1 MGSKLVESVSVSDH
15 RVSARA
21 GSEITPEFLSEE
33 IWVESRDLSFAGLSD
48 EVAALPLILDAAP
61 IIWSLGLQLEVK
73 ADDELLRTLGVARG
87 SMREL
92 WPQFDWNGVVTA
104 EAGAAKSAHSPAG
117 SRTALLFSGGLDST
131 FSAFSLLDE
140 NPILLTVHGGRDLAL
155 ADESA
160 WAAVATTAENFAGRY
175 GLRHHSLRSNF
186 TAAVTPALEARFS
199 ELPVS
204 YWAAIQHGLGLTG
217 VALPA
222 VAALGANRLVVS
234 ATHSTGHTSGWGS
247 HPTLE
252 GQLRWND
259 VQVEHF
265 GYDHDRTAKVRAIA
279 RIADERDIEIP
290 PLIVCTRRS
299 RDGNCLRCAKCLRTL
314 GSVLVVGSEPRSFG
328 FAIEADEARE
338 HLRENLQKMIDG
350 SANERYAWGAII
362 RAAQVELE
370 TRRSD
375 RFLKWL
381 AKQGAQKAKKNWWA
395 ILGSNQ

>member
-1 MGSKLVESVSVSDH
+1 MSSQLVESVSISEH
-15 RVSARA
+15 RVSAQA
-21 GSEITPEFLSEE
+21 SSVISPTFLSEA
-33 IWVESRDLSFAGLSD
+33 IWVESRDLSFAGLTD

-61 IIWSLGLQLEVK
+61 IVWSLGSTLSVDAAPDLI
-73 ADDELLRTLGVARG
+73 RTLGVASQ
-87 SMREL
+87 SMSRL
-92 WPQFDWNGVVTA
+92 WPQFEWSGSITGSTVSV
-104 EAGAAKSAHSPAG
+104 GPAHSAVG
-117 SRTALLFSGGLDST
+117 GKTALLFSGGLDST
-131 FSAFSLLDE
+131 FSAFMLLDE
-140 NPILLTVHGGRDLAL
+140 NPVLLTVHGGRDLTL

-160 WAAVATTAENFAGRY
+160 WRAVAATAENFASRY
-175 GLRHHSLRSNF
+175 GLSHHSLRSNF
-186 TAAVTPALEARFS
+186 TAAVTPALEERFN

-234 ATHSTGHTSGWGS
+234 ATHSTGHTAGWGS

-252 GQLRWND
+252 GQLRWNG

-279 RIADERDIEIP
+279 RIAEERNIEIP
-290 PLIVCTRRS
+290 PLIVCTRRN

-381 AKQGAQKAKKNWWA
+381 AKQGEQKARKNWWA

>member
-1 MGSKLVESVSVSDH
+1 MSSKLVESVLVSEH
-15 RVSARA
+15 RVSAKA
-21 GSEITPEFLSEE
+21 SSQITPAFLSEE

-61 IIWSLGLQLEVK
+61 IVWSLGVELRVN
-73 ADDELLRTLGVARG
+73 ADPELIRTLDAARQ
-87 SMREL
+87 SMSKL
-92 WPQFDWNGVVTA
+92 WPQFSWSGEITA
-104 EAGAAKSAHSPAG
+104 LDEVAKPTQSPAG
-117 SRTALLFSGGLDST
+117 GKTALLFSGGLDST

-160 WAAVATTAENFAGRY
+160 WAAVSATADNFAHRY
-175 GLRHHSLRSNF
+175 GLSHHSLRSNF
-186 TAAVTPALEARFS
+186 TAAVTPALEERFK

-234 ATHSTGHTSGWGS
+234 ATHSTGHSSGWGS

-252 GQLRWND
+252 GQLRWNGVRVD
-259 VQVEHF
+259 HL

-279 RIADERDIEIP
+279 RIAAERDIEIP
-290 PLIVCTRRS
+290 ALIVCTRRN

-328 FAIEADEARE
+328 FGIETKDAQE
-338 HLRENLQKMIDG
+338 HLRANLQKMIEN

-362 RAAQVELE
+362 RAAQIELE
-370 TRRSD
+370 TRKGD
-375 RFLKWL
+375 RFLRWL
-381 AKQGAQKAKKNWWA
+381 AVQGEQKAKKNWWA